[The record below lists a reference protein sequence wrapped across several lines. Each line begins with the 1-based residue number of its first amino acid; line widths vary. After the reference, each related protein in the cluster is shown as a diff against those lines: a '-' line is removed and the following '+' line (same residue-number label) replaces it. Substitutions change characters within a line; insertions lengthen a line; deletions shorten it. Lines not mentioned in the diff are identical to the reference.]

1 MKLLVTGGAGYI
13 GGVVVRQLL
22 AAGHQ
27 VTVLDDLSTGHADT
41 IPDGVQLIEA
51 PISQVARHLPE
62 GTDGVLHFA
71 AKIAAAESVIYPEKY
86 WQTNVQGS
94 LALLE
99 AVRNAGVPRL
109 VFSSTAAGYGTT
121 DSPMTESTPTRPS
134 NPYGAS
140 KLAVDMMITGEARA
154 HGLAAVSLRYFNA
167 AGAAGPLGERHDPET
182 HLIPIALQAAAG
194 EREKL
199 QLYGDD
205 YDTADGSCV
214 RDYIHVEDLATAHVL
229 ALESTVPNE
238 HKIYNLGTGSGYS
251 NKQVVGVV
259 RAVTGAPLPVET
271 GPRRDG
277 DAVTVVASAEKAKA
291 ELGWRPAKAC
301 LEQIVTGAWA
311 FYQSFY
317 GGNR

>member
-22 AAGHQ
+22 AAGHR

-51 PISQVARHLPE
+51 PIHEVAAHLPADTE
-62 GTDGVLHFA
+62 GVLHFA
-71 AKIAAAESVIYPEKY
+71 AKIAAGESVISPEKY

-99 AVRNAGVPRL
+99 AMRNAGVPRL
-109 VFSSTAAGYGTT
+109 VFSSTAAVYGTT
-121 DSPMTESTPTRPS
+121 DEPMTELAPNKPS

-140 KLAVDMMITGEARA
+140 KLAVDMMITAEARA

-167 AGAAGPLGERHDPET
+167 AGASGPLGERHDPET

-205 YDTADGSCV
+205 YDTPDGSCV
-214 RDYIHVEDLATAHVL
+214 RDYIHVEDLATAHLL
-229 ALESTVPNE
+229 ALDAATPNE

-251 NKQVVGVV
+251 NKQVIDVV
-259 RAVTGAPLPVET
+259 RAVTGAPLEVEI

-277 DAVTVVASAEKAKA
+277 DAVTVVASARKAIA
-291 ELGWRPAKAC
+291 ELGWRPVKAS
-301 LEQIVTGAWA
+301 LEQIVTDAWA
-311 FYQSFY
+311 FHRSH
-317 GGNR
+317 NAE

>member
-13 GGVVVRQLL
+13 GSVVVRQLL

-27 VTVLDDLSTGHADT
+27 VSVLDDLSTGHADT
-41 IPDGVQLIEA
+41 IPDGVALIEA
-51 PISQVARHLPE
+51 PIHDVAAHLTAD
-62 GTDGVLHFA
+62 TDGVLHFA
-71 AKIAAAESVIYPEKY
+71 AKIAAGESVIYPEKY
-86 WQTNVQGS
+86 WHTNVQGS

-109 VFSSTAAGYGTT
+109 VFSSTAAVYGTS
-121 DSPMTESTPTRPS
+121 DEAMTELTPTGPS

-140 KLAVDMMITGEARA
+140 KLAVDMMTTGEARA

-167 AGAAGPLGERHDPET
+167 AGASGPLGERHDPET
-182 HLIPIALQAAAG
+182 HLIPIALQVAGG

-205 YDTADGSCV
+205 YDTPDGSCV
-214 RDYIHVEDLATAHVL
+214 RDYIHVEDLAAAHVL
-229 ALESTVPNE
+229 ALEAVTPHV

-251 NKQVVGVV
+251 NKQVVDVV
-259 RAVTGAPLPVET
+259 RAVTGKPLPVEV

-277 DAVTVVASAEKAKA
+277 DAVTVVASADKAKA
-291 ELGWRPAKAC
+291 ELGWQPAKAS
-301 LEQIVTGAWA
+301 LEQIITDAWA
-311 FYQSFY
+311 FHRSFY
-317 GGNR
+317 GE